1 MLGREIINTYAYN
14 QGVSSSI
21 LDSYDNINTVIPCYL
36 PSNDTTLMTTYNR
49 RNNNYTVEV
58 DITINKTQP
67 WSNSSSSNN
76 FNVQNAMTHEM
87 GHAIGLADKYES
99 FATEWTMY
107 GSCAYGETKK
117 NSPHEYD
124 IQAMKRLYGLL

>member
-1 MLGREIINTYAYN
+1 
-14 QGVSSSI
+14 V
-21 LDSYDNINTVIPCYL
+21 
-36 PSNDTTLMTTYNR
+36 
-49 RNNNYTVEV
+49 
-58 DITINKTQP
+58 
-67 WSNSSSSNN
+67 
-76 FNVQNAMTHEM
+76 NAMTHEM
-87 GHAIGLADKYES
+87 GHEIGLADKYES